1 MTSDI
6 QIGKDKCFRIAAVQS
21 TLNTERNF
29 MNEKLSGKG
38 HLAVSVDV
46 KGPTCLDPGCRQLP
60 WECPGLPVRFFPG
73 QIRTVASVCVHLHCA
88 LYIEKTFQ
96 SNWPVC

>member
-1 MTSDI
+1 
-6 QIGKDKCFRIAAVQS
+6 
-21 TLNTERNF
+21 
-29 MNEKLSGKG
+29 MNEKLSGEG

-96 SNWPVC
+96 SRGDFAKTDCSQKRIFRLKAAKI